1 MLNSYNSYFV
11 IISINDLKIIII
23 MIAIWNMYM
32 NECKNEQDVH

>member
-32 NECKNEQDVH
+32 NGYKNEQDVH